1 MLVEGASAP
10 LRLHVG
16 PADSEVRR
24 MLDQARI
31 VRQRLLRFKA
41 LTGLLAERIAHVQT
55 IAKILQSSK
64 RYGGGEARDECRST
78 AG

>member
-1 MLVEGASAP
+1 
-10 LRLHVG
+10 
-16 PADSEVRR
+16 

-55 IAKILQSSK
+55 IAKIVQLSK
-64 RYGGGEARDECRST
+64 MYSGGEARDECRST

>member
-1 MLVEGASAP
+1 MLVERASAP
-10 LRLHVG
+10 PRLYVG

-24 MLDQARI
+24 MLDHARI
-31 VRQRLLRFKA
+31 VRQHLLRFNA

-55 IAKILQSSK
+55 IAKIVQSSK
-64 RYGGGEARDECRST
+64 RYSGGEVSDECRST

>member
-1 MLVEGASAP
+1 MLVESASAP
-10 LRLHVG
+10 LRFSVG

-31 VRQRLLRFKA
+31 VSQYLLRFKA

-55 IAKILQSSK
+55 IARIVQSSK
-64 RYGGGEARDECRST
+64 RYRGGEVSDECRST

>member
-1 MLVEGASAP
+1 
-10 LRLHVG
+10 
-16 PADSEVRR
+16 

-64 RYGGGEARDECRST
+64 RYSGGEVSDECRST

>member
-1 MLVEGASAP
+1 LLVERASAS

-41 LTGLLAERIAHVQT
+41 LTGLLAERIARVQT
-55 IAKILQSSK
+55 IAKIVQLSK
-64 RYGGGEARDECRST
+64 RYSGGEARDECRST